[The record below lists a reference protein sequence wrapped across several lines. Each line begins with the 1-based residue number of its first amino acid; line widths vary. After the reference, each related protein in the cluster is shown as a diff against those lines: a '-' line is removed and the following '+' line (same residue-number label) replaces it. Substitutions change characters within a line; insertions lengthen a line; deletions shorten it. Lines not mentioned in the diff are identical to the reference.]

1 KSGRGS
7 VKVNKRSVTVQ
18 PTLRSNPQIKYAPLR
33 ITRTAGTGAV
43 WDIAIQASPFTR
55 RWYLSVRERVTCV
68 EEYKK
73 RKGGRQAICV
83 KHSFLFLHRQGLPR
97 PCSLPF
103 LETERFLSTW
113 RAILLLHEG
122 VLSSHLR
129 AMWYVEMLC
138 FDVTL
143 EEEAN

>member
-1 KSGRGS
+1 MSQRVLTGIQRG
-7 VKVNKRSVTVQ
+7 K
-18 PTLRSNPQIKYAPLR
+18 
-33 ITRTAGTGAV
+33 AG
-43 WDIAIQASPFTR
+43 
-55 RWYLSVRERVTCV
+55 YLFL
-68 EEYKK
+68 
-73 RKGGRQAICV
+73 IL
-83 KHSFLFLHRQGLPR
+83 FLFLHRQELPR

-138 FDVTL
+138 FDVML
-143 EEEAN
+143 EDFYLACSRRSVRRGSELIGAKVRVVLRNPTQTSSLFPLLRVPLHHLLSHFVLLT